1 MVNASRKIHAPQSV
15 RPTVTSRFGFLPPA
29 GLRQILRR
37 VMKRCLYP
45 ARLPCLDRGS
55 SLIHS
60 PPSILRRLPFRVP
73 LRTGFSS
80 RGPFPERRQWSR
92 QYSVGAGPPIN
103 RRLLQDYVRMEM
115 KRCPVSGREQG
126 NPEAWVALL
135 EQYLPPSLRR
145 CADDDVSE
153 PQSHATPRT
162 DAAYFAQTIELSNLL
177 LHARDSG
184 KIDLLTYVGFRLNN
198 WPAVQFLINRLLDA
212 ADSLKEVSLPLQP
225 LSNYDWDLSSGLSL
239 DELTERTMH
248 SAPKLPQVSNRLQSS
263 DMTSLD
269 AFTERP
275 FADDHSRRFM
285 TEVWQGLGSI
295 LAMSHVF
302 QILARLHHSGAIS
315 DRVYKYVPP
324 DSYQATH
331 IMSVLSD
338 AAWLVHEAEDSPYL
352 PFKMGVRELGPEI
365 WLEFILWC
373 CVEHGHIE
381 EGVWIIDRLVAKTG
395 DQAWRFQ
402 SWKPILEESESV
414 WQTKI
419 DQEET
424 WRLPG
429 HHERPTML
437 RKRHNP
443 TPFHG
448 LGERTMSAEV
458 ASALLDNL
466 PNQVYLGLGFRGMSP
481 SALLRYVS
489 SLKFAIAQSTADDK
503 LLPTSRASNWFVVRV
518 VESGGLKPDADP
530 RTFED
535 FLRVTP
541 CVVPPWDADLHHV
554 NEDDLARLIGL
565 IEYNIRF
572 YSKKRLCAIVDA
584 SKMQRIDDF
593 FSSGVDRPDLALP
606 TLNADELDSMK
617 SFESSMPQLSSITLA
632 DLIDLIT
639 VSRAFTFGDW
649 LFFSNDVD
657 ALAPSILRYATAT
670 KNSALCNA
678 VIQSLTQPLSSNTI
692 RALLNFRIAMHQ
704 WDSVIMLLD
713 NVTAL
718 AGEVI
723 RLEEKTTQQSDSAA
737 PEEQAESLARAKD
750 ILLRLL
756 RGEFNEPFRFAQ
768 TRFQERALSGL
779 HRVFL
784 SVPGALH
791 DVATAATNTL
801 PYKITPRTAVPYIPA
816 TAFHSLLSA
825 VVDTKGSAAGQRF
838 WKEWC
843 LDSKSPTFRRL
854 QEGGIVRMFLNKERN
869 LSKGDPHFDHKYFK
883 QFQKKATI
891 PNPNTVR
898 IIAQAALREYNE
910 HEEAQSQPDPDSPT
924 QSPPSPNPA
933 EEVLN
938 FCIER
943 FETFGVRRREIN
955 REVGG
960 LLYRRR
966 RELSKMK
973 RERTKMETTTA
984 TTSAAS

>member
-1 MVNASRKIHAPQSV
+1 
-15 RPTVTSRFGFLPPA
+15 
-29 GLRQILRR
+29 
-37 VMKRCLYP
+37 
-45 ARLPCLDRGS
+45 
-55 SLIHS
+55 
-60 PPSILRRLPFRVP
+60 
-73 LRTGFSS
+73 
-80 RGPFPERRQWSR
+80 
-92 QYSVGAGPPIN
+92 
-103 RRLLQDYVRMEM
+103 M
-115 KRCPVSGREQG
+115 KRCPVSGPEQG
-126 NPEAWVALL
+126 NSEAWVALL

-145 CADDDVSE
+145 CADDDVSDS
-153 PQSHATPRT
+153 QSHATERT

-177 LHARDSG
+177 LHARDAG
-184 KIDLLTYVGFRLNN
+184 KLDLLTYVGFRLNN
-198 WPAVQFLINRLLDA
+198 WSAVQFLINRLLDA

-225 LSNYDWDLSSGLSL
+225 LSNYDWGLDSGLSL
-239 DELTERTMH
+239 DELTSRTVEP
-248 SAPKLPQVSNRLQSS
+248 ALKLPQVPNRPQSS
-263 DMTSLD
+263 DLTSLD

-285 TEVWQGLGSI
+285 AEVWQGLGSI
-295 LAMSHVF
+295 VLDAADASPNESKLAMSHVF

-315 DRVYKYVPP
+315 DRVYQYVPP
-324 DSYQATH
+324 DSYQASFRPPGIHLLSSH

-338 AAWLVHEAEDSPYL
+338 AAWLVHEAEVAAQAAAAGEDSPYL

-395 DQAWRFQ
+395 DQAWKFQ
-402 SWKPILEESESV
+402 SWKPILDESGSV

-424 WRLPG
+424 WRQPG
-429 HHERPTML
+429 HHERPMML

-448 LGERTMSAEV
+448 LGKRTMSAEV

-466 PNQVYLGLGFRGMSP
+466 PNQVYQGLGFRGMSP

-489 SLKFAIAQSTADDK
+489 RLKFAIAPSTADK
-503 LLPTSRASNWFVVRV
+503 QLLPTSRASNWFVVRV
-518 VESGGLKPDADP
+518 MESGGLKPDADP
-530 RTFED
+530 RAFED
-535 FLRVTP
+535 FLRITP

-554 NEDDLARLIGL
+554 DKDDLARLSLSQLYDETSALAGL

-572 YSKKRLCAIVDA
+572 YSKKRLCGDALNAFAWLQAIVDT
-584 SKMQRIDDF
+584 SKIQRIDDF
-593 FSSGVDRPDLALP
+593 FSSRVDQPGLAFP
-606 TLNADELDSMK
+606 TLNADELDSAK
-617 SFESSMPQLSSITLA
+617 SLESSMPQLSSITLA
-632 DLIDLIT
+632 DLIDLVT

-649 LFFSNDVD
+649 LFFSNDADGPPVPPSSYGNQ

-670 KNSALCNA
+670 KNSALCDA
-678 VIQSLTQPLSSNTI
+678 VIQSLKQPLSSNTI
-692 RALLNFRIAMHQ
+692 RALLNFRISMHQ
-704 WDSVIMLLD
+704 WDSVIMLLEFIRD
-713 NVTAL
+713 HRTKSWGHSNATAL
-718 AGEVI
+718 AGEII
-723 RLEEKTTQQSDSAA
+723 RLEERTKQQSDSAA
-737 PEEQAESLARAKD
+737 PVEQIESLTRATD

-756 RGEFNEPFRFAQ
+756 QGEFNEPTQFAQ
-768 TRFQERALSGL
+768 THFQERALFGL

-801 PYKITPRTAVPYIPA
+801 PYKASPRTAVPYIPA

-825 VVDTKGSAAGQRF
+825 IVDTKGSAAGQRF

-854 QEGGIVRMFLNKERN
+854 QEGGIVRMYLNKERN
-869 LSKGDPHFDHKYFK
+869 RSKGDPHFDAKYFK
-883 QFQKKATI
+883 QLQKKATI

-898 IIAQAALREYNE
+898 IIAQAALQEYNE
-910 HEEAQSQPDPDSPT
+910 HEAQSQPDPDSPT
-924 QSPPSPNPA
+924 QPPPSSPNPA
-933 EEVLN
+933 EDVLN

-943 FETFGVRRREIN
+943 FESFGVRRREIN

-973 RERTKMETTTA
+973 RERTKMETAAAADTA
-984 TTSAAS
+984 TATAAS

>member
-1 MVNASRKIHAPQSV
+1 
-15 RPTVTSRFGFLPPA
+15 
-29 GLRQILRR
+29 
-37 VMKRCLYP
+37 
-45 ARLPCLDRGS
+45 
-55 SLIHS
+55 
-60 PPSILRRLPFRVP
+60 
-73 LRTGFSS
+73 
-80 RGPFPERRQWSR
+80 
-92 QYSVGAGPPIN
+92 
-103 RRLLQDYVRMEM
+103 M
-115 KRCPVSGREQG
+115 KRCPVSGPELG

-145 CADDDVSE
+145 CADDDVSD
-153 PQSHATPRT
+153 PQSHATLPS
-162 DAAYFAQTIELSNLL
+162 DPAYFAQTIELSNLL

-184 KIDLLTYVGFRLNN
+184 KIDLLAYVGFRLNN
-198 WPAVQFLINRLLDA
+198 WPAVQFLIDRLLDA
-212 ADSLKEVSLPLQP
+212 ADYLKEVSLPLQP
-225 LSNYDWDLSSGLSL
+225 LSNYDWGLDSGLSL
-239 DELTERTMH
+239 DDLTNRSVN
-248 SAPKLPQVSNRLQSS
+248 SASKLPHVSNTPQLS

-285 TEVWQGLGSI
+285 AEVWQGLGSI
-295 LAMSHVF
+295 VLEAADVSPNESKLAMSRVF

-324 DSYQATH
+324 DGYQATFRPPGMHLLSNH

-338 AAWLVHEAEDSPYL
+338 AAWLMHEADVAAKAAAAGEDSPYL
-352 PFKMGVRELGPEI
+352 PFKMGVRELGPEV

-381 EGVWIIDRLVAKTG
+381 EGVWIIDRLAAKTG
-395 DQAWRFQ
+395 DLAWKFQ
-402 SWKPILEESESV
+402 SWKPILDGSGSV

-419 DQEET
+419 DQEEI
-424 WRLPG
+424 WRQPG
-429 HHERPTML
+429 HHERSTML

-448 LGERTMSAEV
+448 LGERTMSTEV

-481 SALLRYVS
+481 SALLRHVS
-489 SLKFAIAQSTADDK
+489 SLKFAIAPSTADEK

-518 VESGGLKPDADP
+518 VESGGLRPDADP
-530 RTFED
+530 RVFED

-541 CVVPPWDADLHHV
+541 CVVPPWDADTHHV
-554 NEDDLARLIGL
+554 DEDDLAQWSLSQLYDDTSALVGL

-572 YSKKRLCAIVDA
+572 YSKKRLAGDALNAFAWLQAIIDT

-593 FSSGVDRPDLALP
+593 FSSRVDQSDITLP
-606 TLNADELDSMK
+606 TLDVDDPDSAK

-639 VSRAFTFGDW
+639 VSRSFTFGDW

-657 ALAPSILRYATAT
+657 GPPVPPSSYGNQALAPSILRYATAT
-670 KNSALCNA
+670 KNSALCDA

-692 RALLNFRIAMHQ
+692 RALLNFRISMHQ
-704 WDSVIMLLD
+704 WDSVIMLLEYIRD
-713 NVTAL
+713 HRTKSWGHSNVTAL
-718 AGEVI
+718 AGEII
-723 RLEEKTTQQSDSAA
+723 RLEANTKPQPDSAA
-737 PEEQAESLARAKD
+737 PEEQNESLTQAKD

-756 RGEFNEPFRFAQ
+756 RGEFNEPTRFAQ
-768 TRFQERALSGL
+768 AHFQDRALWGL

-791 DVATAATNTL
+791 DVAAAATNTL
-801 PYKITPRTAVPYIPA
+801 PYNVTPRTAVPYIPA

-825 VVDTKGSAAGQRF
+825 VVDTRGSAAGQRF

-854 QEGGIVRMFLNKERN
+854 QEGGIVRMFLNKERVPA
-869 LSKGDPHFDHKYFK
+869 KGDPHFDFKYFR

-898 IIAQAALREYNE
+898 IISQAALQEYNDHEAQMAQAA
-910 HEEAQSQPDPDSPT
+910 QSEPETDSPT
-924 QSPPSPNPA
+924 QLQQPSPTNPA
-933 EEVLN
+933 EEVLD

-973 RERTKMETTTA
+973 RERTRMETAAAAAA
-984 TTSAAS
+984 TVAS